1 MNKFLLLTLTAIAVS
16 KNIILIGDSRFVGMG
31 IYLMGFPYATTTQYY
46 GTGTNIRSTSAKS
59 YGGHSFQCTA
69 QVGASSYT
77 FKSGSDIYNSMINQF
92 KKAASGTTV
101 IFWLGINDP
110 DAIDSTFNF
119 YAKLAKSYPNLKF
132 YAFSIT
138 GVNSNKIKDISNNKV
153 KNFNSKISQ
162 KISNA
167 NISNLKYRSIVDGND
182 VNTVLV
188 GGSKVNILNYS
199 TDGLHYN
206 KPGYT
211 QIWNAMSS
219 KI

>member
-1 MNKFLLLTLTAIAVS
+1 MNKFLLLTLIAIAAC

-31 IYLMGFPYATTTQYY
+31 VGLMGFPYATITQYY
-46 GTGTNIRSTSAKS
+46 GTGTNVRSTSAKS

-77 FKSGSDIYNSMINQF
+77 FKSGSDIYNSMINQL
-92 KKAASGTTV
+92 KKAASGTIV

-110 DAIDSTFNF
+110 SAVESTFNF
-119 YAKLAKSYPNLKF
+119 YAGLAKNYKSLKF

-138 GVNSNKIKDISNNKV
+138 GVNANKIKNISNNDV
-153 KNFNSKISQ
+153 KNFNSKIST

-199 TDGLHYN
+199 TDGLHYGN
-206 KPGYT
+206 SGYS
-211 QIWNAMSS
+211 QIWQAMNS

>member
-1 MNKFLLLTLTAIAVS
+1 MNKFLLLTLIAIAAC

-31 IYLMGFPYATTTQYY
+31 VGLMGFPYATITQYY
-46 GTGTNIRSTSAKS
+46 GTGTNVRSTSAKS

-77 FKSGSDIYNSMINQF
+77 FKSGSDIYNSMINQL
-92 KKAASGTTV
+92 KKAASGTIV

-110 DAIDSTFNF
+110 SAVESTFNF
-119 YAKLAKSYPNLKF
+119 YAGLAKNYKSLKF
-132 YAFSIT
+132 YAFSVT
-138 GVNSNKIKDISNNKV
+138 GVNANKIKNISNNDV
-153 KNFNSKISQ
+153 KNFNSKIST

-199 TDGLHYN
+199 TDGLHYGN
-206 KPGYT
+206 SGYS
-211 QIWNAMSS
+211 QIWKAMNS